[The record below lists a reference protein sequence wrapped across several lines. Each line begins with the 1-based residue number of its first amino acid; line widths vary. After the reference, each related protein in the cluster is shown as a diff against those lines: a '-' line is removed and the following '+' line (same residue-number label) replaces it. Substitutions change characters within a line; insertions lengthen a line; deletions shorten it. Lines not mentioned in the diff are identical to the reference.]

1 MNYLGSNFQTIVYNK
16 HMQGFKKELK
26 DAYNADAKRRDSNED
41 KREQWKLDLR
51 DEFVKLLRNEE
62 KHTILELGA
71 GAGIDSKYFMDNGF
85 NILATDLS
93 DEMVKMCMKRG
104 LKAKVLDL
112 YDIDTLENKFDAV
125 FGLNVLLHV
134 PLKDLPKI
142 LGKIANR
149 LNSDGIFYYGVYG
162 GVDEEKTITDETKM
176 NMPRFFSFLSDEK
189 LLELT
194 KNDFDVIKF
203 DTNNF
208 NIRSKTPGF
217 HFQSLFLR
225 KR

>member
-1 MNYLGSNFQTIVYNK
+1 
-16 HMQGFKKELK
+16 MQDFKKELK

-41 KREQWKLDLR
+41 NRDQWKLDLR
-51 DEFVKLLRNEE
+51 NEFVKLLRNEG
-62 KHTILELGA
+62 KHSILELGA

-85 NILATDLS
+85 SVLATDLS
-93 DEMVKMCMKRG
+93 EEMVKMCRKRVI
-104 LKAKVLDL
+104 KAKVLDL
-112 YDIDTLENKFDAV
+112 YDIDTLDNKYDAV

-134 PLKDLPKI
+134 PFKDLLII
-142 LGKIANR
+142 LSKIANQ
-149 LNSDGIFYYGVYG
+149 LHDNGIFYYGVYG
-162 GVDEEKTITDETKM
+162 GIDEEKTITDETKM

-189 LLELT
+189 LLDVV